1 MSDSGDDE
9 EDDEEGEEGEEEEG
23 GARGAAKKKTA
34 SLFDPLQVVAEF
46 ESPHYSA
53 RFSAAIIDLIPSANT
68 RHVLRSPNF
77 PMLDALLLTQLNVA
91 TGVVANAAAK
101 ATSRTH
107 RSPKIRALL
116 RLLKPV
122 MKSNDGAGKAVVF
135 SQQRAA
141 ISHVAAILKEEK
153 IGYVKIMR
161 GDPTKSQTEAVQ
173 KWNVDPTC
181 HIFLLH
187 AGTAAAGLTLTAA
200 QQVFLLEPF
209 NCLGEEQ
216 QALNRTH
223 RIGQTL
229 DVVCTTLF
237 MRNSLEERM
246 LAYRK
251 RSDDLNETK
260 GENSADLTVLSG
272 EKETSAAQNDCEL
285 EYILG
290 LSSTEELRSYA

>member
-1 MSDSGDDE
+1 M
-9 EDDEEGEEGEEEEG
+9 
-23 GARGAAKKKTA
+23 
-34 SLFDPLQVVAEF
+34 
-46 ESPHYSA
+46 
-53 RFSAAIIDLIPSANT
+53 
-68 RHVLRSPNF
+68 
-77 PMLDALLLTQLNVA
+77 
-91 TGVVANAAAK
+91 
-101 ATSRTH
+101 
-107 RSPKIRALL
+107 
-116 RLLKPV
+116 
-122 MKSNDGAGKAVVF
+122 
-135 SQQRAA
+135 
-141 ISHVAAILKEEK
+141 KEEK
-153 IGYVKIMR
+153 IGYVKIVR

-173 KWNVDPTC
+173 KWNVDPEC

-200 QQVFLLEPF
+200 QQVVLLEPF

-251 RSDDLNETK
+251 YSYSSDSND
-260 GENSADLTVLSG
+260 ENSADLTVLSG
-272 EKETSAAQNDCEL
+272 ENETFAAQNDREL

-290 LSSTEELRSYA
+290 LSSEGTVSAVE